1 MAQKTLLD
9 IVKEDNKLRKFN
21 LIKHNKYDKNTWEFH
36 ITDERSPY
44 SGCVEYLSEHRY
56 QMTTMRHNNHFFLT
70 YKIYM
75 EDGKE
80 PEYLVDIRKANHR
93 NSVEKFVNS
102 MAEYSVYSNDI
113 SIVKNAPS
121 FKISQREMKYLK
133 IDNFLDLCH
142 KFGNFS
148 AIGTGLT
155 RDIRNLIVLDIDVD
169 CDTDSNKAE
178 VNRILLEFA
187 KCNALPD
194 FIIKNHASHHIQMQW
209 LVKDVQYK
217 KMNNNVIKK
226 LIKTLNEDENK
237 RKEINIFGTNFT
249 ELTQWGIDYRKFS
262 NALTFISKKYKF
274 GDKNYKYWKAKN
286 PESARLGLYDLE
298 LMMPYYRD
306 GSIKYLSKEEM
317 NSLLG
322 TKEARQEYY
331 NEAPTII
338 ELYQK
343 TKHLIGEHIKKID
356 DKKIKRIKDEDVE
369 MEENIT
375 KRNKMV
381 VTKEDIEN
389 GDFGKSRNTFVL
401 NCTRT
406 MTWRIARKHKFRNSN
421 DIISLNEKEHNK
433 FKNEILLAVKELF
446 GKMDEKYNG
455 IWPETT
461 NHGKYTKEEFE
472 NTFNNSFTY
481 AISTINDFYYTDE
494 QREQS
499 IESRRLSKN
508 VNICVLY
515 RVMSKNNKLKR
526 KELWE
531 KTNLA
536 LSNGNH
542 KKISFGSFK
551 RYLSELKNM
560 SGDEIKELQNDIEY
574 IQSERNKELLDALES
589 SEENSKKVKLCKKRL
604 NQVNMTSNNINIIKI
619 H

>member
-21 LIKHNKYDKNTWEFH
+21 LIKHNKYDKNTWEFY

-121 FKISQREMKYLK
+121 FKISQREMKYMK
-133 IDNFLDLCH
+133 IDNFLDLCY

-217 KMNNNVIKK
+217 KMNNNVIKN

-286 PESARLGLYDLE
+286 YESARLGLYDLE

-306 GSIKYLSKEEM
+306 GEIKYLSKEEM
-317 NSLLG
+317 DSLLG

-369 MEENIT
+369 MEENII

-381 VTKEDIEN
+381 VSKEDIEN

-406 MTWRIARKHKFRNSN
+406 MTWRIARKYKFRNSN

-433 FKNEILLAVKELF
+433 FKNEILSAVKELF

-455 IWPETT
+455 IWPDTT

-481 AISTINDFYYTDE
+481 AISMINDFYYTDE

-604 NQVNMTSNNINIIKI
+604 NQVNIKLK
-619 H
+619 

>member
-1 MAQKTLLD
+1 MAQKTLKD

-21 LIKHNKYDKNTWEFH
+21 LIKHNKYDKNTWEFY

-133 IDNFLDLCH
+133 IDNFLDLCY

-286 PESARLGLYDLE
+286 YESARLGLYDLE

-306 GSIKYLSKEEM
+306 GEIKYLSKEEM
-317 NSLLG
+317 DSLLG

-338 ELYQK
+338 ELYEK
-343 TKHLIGEHIKKID
+343 TKHLISEHIKKID

-369 MEENIT
+369 MEENII

-381 VTKEDIEN
+381 VSKEDIEN

-433 FKNEILLAVKELF
+433 FKNEILSAVKELF

-604 NQVNMTSNNINIIKI
+604 NQVNIKLK
-619 H
+619 

>member
-21 LIKHNKYDKNTWEFH
+21 LIKHNKYDKNTWEFY

-133 IDNFLDLCH
+133 IDNFLDLCY

-169 CDTDSNKAE
+169 CDTDNNKAE

-217 KMNNNVIKK
+217 KMNNNVIKN
-226 LIKTLNEDENK
+226 LIKALNEDENK

-286 PESARLGLYDLE
+286 YESARLGLYDLE

-306 GSIKYLSKEEM
+306 GEIKYLSKEEM
-317 NSLLG
+317 DSLLE

-343 TKHLIGEHIKKID
+343 TKHLISEHIKKID

-369 MEENIT
+369 MEENII

-381 VTKEDIEN
+381 VSKEDIEN

-406 MTWRIARKHKFRNSN
+406 MTWRIARKYKFRNSN

-433 FKNEILLAVKELF
+433 FKNEILSAVKELF

-481 AISTINDFYYTDE
+481 AISMINDFYYTDE

-604 NQVNMTSNNINIIKI
+604 NQVNIKLK
-619 H
+619 

>member
-21 LIKHNKYDKNTWEFH
+21 LIKHNKYDKNTWEFY

-44 SGCVEYLSEHRY
+44 NGCVEYLSEHRY

-133 IDNFLDLCH
+133 IDNFLDLCY

-169 CDTDSNKAE
+169 CDTDNNKAE

-217 KMNNNVIKK
+217 KMNNNVIKN

-286 PESARLGLYDLE
+286 YESARLGLYDLE

-306 GSIKYLSKEEM
+306 GEIKYLSKEEM
-317 NSLLG
+317 DSLLE

-343 TKHLIGEHIKKID
+343 TKHLISEHIKKID

-369 MEENIT
+369 MEENII

-381 VTKEDIEN
+381 VSKEDIEN

-406 MTWRIARKHKFRNSN
+406 MTWRIARKYKFRNSN

-433 FKNEILLAVKELF
+433 FKNEILSAVKELF

-455 IWPETT
+455 IWPDTT

-472 NTFNNSFTY
+472 NTFNSSFTY
-481 AISTINDFYYTDE
+481 AISMINDFYYTDE

-542 KKISFGSFK
+542 KKISFGRFK

-604 NQVNMTSNNINIIKI
+604 NQVNIKLK
-619 H
+619 

>member
-1 MAQKTLLD
+1 MAQKTLKD

-21 LIKHNKYDKNTWEFH
+21 LIKHNKYDKNTWEFY

-286 PESARLGLYDLE
+286 YESARLGLYDLE

-306 GSIKYLSKEEM
+306 GEIKYLSKEEM
-317 NSLLG
+317 DSLLG

-356 DKKIKRIKDEDVE
+356 DKKI
-369 MEENIT
+369 
-375 KRNKMV
+375 
-381 VTKEDIEN
+381 
-389 GDFGKSRNTFVL
+389 
-401 NCTRT
+401 
-406 MTWRIARKHKFRNSN
+406 
-421 DIISLNEKEHNK
+421 
-433 FKNEILLAVKELF
+433 
-446 GKMDEKYNG
+446 
-455 IWPETT
+455 
-461 NHGKYTKEEFE
+461 
-472 NTFNNSFTY
+472 
-481 AISTINDFYYTDE
+481 
-494 QREQS
+494 
-499 IESRRLSKN
+499 
-508 VNICVLY
+508 
-515 RVMSKNNKLKR
+515 
-526 KELWE
+526 
-531 KTNLA
+531 
-536 LSNGNH
+536 
-542 KKISFGSFK
+542 
-551 RYLSELKNM
+551 
-560 SGDEIKELQNDIEY
+560 
-574 IQSERNKELLDALES
+574 
-589 SEENSKKVKLCKKRL
+589 
-604 NQVNMTSNNINIIKI
+604 
-619 H
+619 

>member
-1 MAQKTLLD
+1 MAQKTLKD

-21 LIKHNKYDKNTWEFH
+21 LIKHNKYDKNTWEFY

-286 PESARLGLYDLE
+286 YESARLGLYDLE

-306 GSIKYLSKEEM
+306 GEIKYLSKEEM
-317 NSLLG
+317 DSLLG

-369 MEENIT
+369 MEENII

-381 VTKEDIEN
+381 VSKEDIEN

-406 MTWRIARKHKFRNSN
+406 MTWRIARKYKFRNSN

-433 FKNEILLAVKELF
+433 FKNEILSAVKELF

-455 IWPETT
+455 IWPDTT

-481 AISTINDFYYTDE
+481 AISMINDFYYTDE

-604 NQVNMTSNNINIIKI
+604 NQVNIKLK
-619 H
+619 

>member
-1 MAQKTLLD
+1 MAQKTLKD

-21 LIKHNKYDKNTWEFH
+21 LIKHNKYDKNTWEFY

-56 QMTTMRHNNHFFLT
+56 QMTTMRHNNHFFLI

-102 MAEYSVYSNDI
+102 IAEYSVYSNDI

-286 PESARLGLYDLE
+286 YESARLGLYDLE

-306 GSIKYLSKEEM
+306 GEIKYLSKEEM
-317 NSLLG
+317 DSLLE

-343 TKHLIGEHIKKID
+343 TKHLISEHIKKID

-369 MEENIT
+369 MEENVI

-381 VTKEDIEN
+381 VSKEDIEN

-406 MTWRIARKHKFRNSN
+406 MTWRIARKYKFRNSN

-433 FKNEILLAVKELF
+433 FKNEILSAVKELF

-481 AISTINDFYYTDE
+481 AISMINDFYYTDE

-526 KELWE
+526 KELWD
-531 KTNLA
+531 KTNQA

-604 NQVNMTSNNINIIKI
+604 NQVNIKLK
-619 H
+619 

>member
-286 PESARLGLYDLE
+286 PESARLCLYDLE
-298 LMMPYYRD
+298 LMMPYYKD
-306 GSIKYLSKEEM
+306 GEIKYLSKEEM
-317 NSLLG
+317 DSLLG

-343 TKHLIGEHIKKID
+343 TKHLISEHIKKID

-369 MEENIT
+369 MEENIA

-433 FKNEILLAVKELF
+433 FKNEILSAVKELF

-499 IESRRLSKN
+499 LESRRLSKN

-604 NQVNMTSNNINIIKI
+604 NQVNIKLK
-619 H
+619 

>member
-21 LIKHNKYDKNTWEFH
+21 LIKHNKYDKNTWEFY

-44 SGCVEYLSEHRY
+44 NGCVEYLSEHRY

-133 IDNFLDLCH
+133 IDNFLDLCY

-169 CDTDSNKAE
+169 CDTDNNKAE

-217 KMNNNVIKK
+217 KMNNNVIKN
-226 LIKTLNEDENK
+226 LIKALNEDENK

-286 PESARLGLYDLE
+286 YESARLGLYDLE

-306 GSIKYLSKEEM
+306 GEIKYLSKEEM
-317 NSLLG
+317 DSLLE

-343 TKHLIGEHIKKID
+343 TKHLISEHIKKID

-369 MEENIT
+369 MEENII

-381 VTKEDIEN
+381 VSKEDIEN

-406 MTWRIARKHKFRNSN
+406 MTWRIARKYKFRNSN

-433 FKNEILLAVKELF
+433 FKNEILSAVKELF

-499 IESRRLSKN
+499 LESRRLSKN

-604 NQVNMTSNNINIIKI
+604 NQVNIKLK
-619 H
+619 